1 MMPAAYMVPACAAA
15 ARCYSGLH
23 LPVGCQP
30 TSFAVVESFAKLAPN
45 SCWIMVVCLGLS
57 AFNSESS
64 LLQIEYSVSFYIG
77 GFLCVLLLPLS
88 LPHLILVID
97 HANCIWEI

>member
-1 MMPAAYMVPACAAA
+1 MVPACAAA

-30 TSFAVVESFAKLAPN
+30 TSFAVVESFAKLGPN

-64 LLQIEYSVSFYIG
+64 LLQVEFSVSFDLG
-77 GFLCVLLLPLS
+77 GFLCVLLLPLF
-88 LPHLILVID
+88 LPHLPLVVSAAHCRWDI
-97 HANCIWEI
+97 